1 MIISD
6 SKRFVFIHIP
16 KCGGTSV
23 RQQLSFLDER
33 GGAYEAR
40 IYEHPA
46 IGATDFVH
54 LPLAT
59 LKAFFPEEYERVQSY
74 RSFAILREPHE
85 RFQSAVA
92 QFCNYQT
99 DTPFKLLSTK
109 ALETLVRGLA
119 DRLESQAAR
128 LQSTMPLPPPLIHFQ
143 PQRDYIFCGEQRI
156 VQTITPIDE
165 LYSLEAELQ
174 FFLGH
179 KVSFEEKANQ
189 SLYYKSERSRRI
201 LNAVNRI
208 TPAPG
213 RFIPSFMR
221 IFLGRAL
228 YDSKPKA
235 VRDLFESDFV
245 VEFVESFYANDL
257 VLWQQRKEL

>member
-1 MIISD
+1 MARLCD
-6 SKRFVFIHIP
+6 SKFHSLM
-16 KCGGTSV
+16 K
-23 RQQLSFLDER
+23 ER
-33 GGAYEAR
+33 GVRGGVD
-40 IYEHPA
+40 EHPA

-59 LKAFFPEEYERVQSY
+59 LKAFFPEEYERIQSY

-99 DTPFKLLSTK
+99 DTPLLRSTK
-109 ALETLVRGLA
+109 ALETRQGLA

-165 LYSLEAELQ
+165 LYRLEAELRLCWVIK
-174 FFLGH
+174 FPLRRKLIRRFTTNLRKLGG
-179 KVSFEEKANQ
+179 
-189 SLYYKSERSRRI
+189 Y
-201 LNAVNRI
+201 
-208 TPAPG
+208 
-213 RFIPSFMR
+213 
-221 IFLGRAL
+221 
-228 YDSKPKA
+228 
-235 VRDLFESDFV
+235 
-245 VEFVESFYANDL
+245 
-257 VLWQQRKEL
+257 